1 MGGSWFEELFGDPET
16 IKASTLSDIA
26 LKSLNAQL
34 GISSDPLDCIA
45 SIQKVVNYASKKELQ

>member
-45 SIQKVVNYASKKELQ
+45 SIQKV